1 MVPSKH
7 TEAYMRPRATHFLA
21 ACAVLIGLAGA
32 STTGCLDLTVG
43 PTVPS
48 VDSTEDTALDEP
60 GDTNPGNSIVPI
72 LPESR

>member
-1 MVPSKH
+1 
-7 TEAYMRPRATHFLA
+7 MRPRATHFLA
-21 ACAVLIGLAGA
+21 TCAVLIGLAGV

-43 PTVPS
+43 PTVPA

>member
-1 MVPSKH
+1 
-7 TEAYMRPRATHFLA
+7 MRPRATHFLA
-21 ACAVLIGLAGA
+21 TCAVLIGLAGV

-43 PTVPS
+43 PTVPA

-60 GDTNPGNSIVPI
+60 GDTSPGNSIVPI